1 MRPQSQLMVNRRR
14 RRLPCCRSWLTW
26 SGYGVQVC
34 LSCRPPQQPLA
45 CLAMRTGLSW
55 YLLPAYALHH
65 TQGQYQFQGCE
76 RDVTLPPR
84 PCHRLRPLRRTRQPS
99 SSRPSQHCLS
109 HADPERR
116 EILHLQG
123 RSDRTAFSGSN
134 QESTIL
140 SAAIFWSVDPAC
152 DDACATLKKAP
163 CRQSGGGSAQ
173 AQSKPGGSQA
183 VASQQGGAR
192 PAR

>member
-14 RRLPCCRSWLTW
+14 RRLSCCRSWLTW
-26 SGYGVQVC
+26 PGYGVQVC

-76 RDVTLPPR
+76 RDVTLLPR

-123 RSDRTAFSGSN
+123 RSPRLAQLSVRTPSCLSSVVGPEVGTCQGILGRRCHGSL
-134 QESTIL
+134 QP
-140 SAAIFWSVDPAC
+140 D
-152 DDACATLKKAP
+152 LKT
-163 CRQSGGGSAQ
+163 
-173 AQSKPGGSQA
+173 
-183 VASQQGGAR
+183 
-192 PAR
+192 